1 MARSRAI
8 GGGGGTAADRPS
20 VAAGDVASTVSPVIG
35 AFLTFARPVI
45 NAIGS
50 LVYGSGKGKWRFTV
64 TDPATGRITGSTRR
78 PSGTVGT
85 VTPITQGR
93 PPSMQPPLPKP
104 VEIGGG
110 MPGAQQLPRQRMPAG
125 FTRGQIIAYIVSN
138 GFIWAVSKA
147 GEWFKMRAATPNEI
161 ETGRV
166 STPGGTRRQPVSAR
180 GMAHA
185 EIRRIFAATT
195 NDPIRRAQLVKE
207 AIARAQERAE
217 QMRTD
222 AMVEKATRERIAR
235 EARAPI
241 LAPRVSPYRDPVV
254 SVVAGAVRVQP
265 VALPEQLPAPA
276 KATLPTIAPAA
287 PGPTF
292 TASVLK
298 AAGIPSL
305 GAVLPTWFAPSTK
318 ARGLR
323 GPLRQALTALN
334 QPGVGFTSSTQA
346 SYFAQA
352 ALNPALAPRT
362 AKGKCKCPP
371 TRKRKPGPRKL
382 RAVCYKG
389 SYTESAR
396 GLSKRRR
403 VQIPCR

>member
-8 GGGGGTAADRPS
+8 GGGGGTAADTAGVS
-20 VAAGDVASTVSPVIG
+20 SGQAASGDVFPVLAAFYAIATPVVG
-35 AFLTFARPVI
+35 ALAR
-45 NAIGS
+45 
-50 LVYGSGKGKWRFTV
+50 LVYGKQHTYQLRN
-64 TDPATGRITGSTRR
+64 PATGKLQNVSRSKYRAFQRGQ
-78 PSGTVGT
+78 VGT

-93 PPSMQPPLPKP
+93 PPSMRPPLPKP

-125 FTRGQIIAYIVSN
+125 FTRGQIVAYIVSN

-161 ETGRV
+161 ATGRV
-166 STPGGTRRQPVSAR
+166 ATPGGTRRQPVSPR

-195 NDPIRRAQLVKE
+195 NDPIRRAQLVRD
-207 AIARAQERAE
+207 AIARAQERAT

-222 AMVEKATRERIAR
+222 ARVEKATRERIAR
-235 EARAPI
+235 EARTPI
-241 LAPRVSPYRDPVV
+241 LAPRVFPYRDPVV

-265 VALPEQLPAPA
+265 VALPAQLPAPA
-276 KATLPTIAPAA
+276 RATLPPVAPA
-287 PGPTF
+287 PTF

-305 GAVLPTWFAPSTK
+305 GAVLPALFAPSTK
-318 ARGLR
+318 QRTLR

-334 QPGVGFTSSTQA
+334 QPGVGFASSTQA
-346 SYFAQA
+346 SYFSQA

-371 TRKRKPGPRKL
+371 TRKRKTGPRKL

-389 SYTESAR
+389 SYSESAR

-403 VQIPCR
+403 EQIPCR